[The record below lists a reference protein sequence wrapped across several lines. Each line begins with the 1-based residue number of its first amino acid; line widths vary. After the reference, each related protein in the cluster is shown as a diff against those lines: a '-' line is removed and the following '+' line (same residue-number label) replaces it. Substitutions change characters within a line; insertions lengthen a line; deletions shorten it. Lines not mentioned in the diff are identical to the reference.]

1 MCLINPIPY
10 PKTKL
15 NVKTQKTN
23 TNYRNNLVVLVGDVH
38 IITAE
43 TLTSANYLNFT
54 KKHQI
59 ILEQYET
66 LWFVVRFVWCLFIH
80 SDYEINKNGKIRH
93 NITKKI
99 LKQTETNGYVT
110 VSINGET
117 MYFHR
122 LIYEGLTVQIIIRTF
137 ELSDKMMMSVTD
149 QRYIKNIAV
158 LKLRTGAT
166 LVWRIDVVHECGG
179 GA

>member
-1 MCLINPIPY
+1 
-10 PKTKL
+10 
-15 NVKTQKTN
+15 
-23 TNYRNNLVVLVGDVH
+23 
-38 IITAE
+38 
-43 TLTSANYLNFT
+43 
-54 KKHQI
+54 
-59 ILEQYET
+59 
-66 LWFVVRFVWCLFIH
+66 
-80 SDYEINKNGKIRH
+80 
-93 NITKKI
+93 
-99 LKQTETNGYVT
+99 
-110 VSINGET
+110 

-149 QRYIKNIAV
+149 ERYIKNIAV

>member
-1 MCLINPIPY
+1 M
-10 PKTKL
+10 
-15 NVKTQKTN
+15 
-23 TNYRNNLVVLVGDVH
+23 
-38 IITAE
+38 
-43 TLTSANYLNFT
+43 
-54 KKHQI
+54 
-59 ILEQYET
+59 
-66 LWFVVRFVWCLFIH
+66 FIH

-99 LKQTETNGYVT
+99 LKQTESNGYVT

-122 LIYEGLTVQIIIRTF
+122 LIYKGLTVQIIIRTF

-149 QRYIKNIAV
+149 ERYIKNIAV

-166 LVWRIDVVHECGG
+166 KFK
-179 GA
+179 GASGCHAFSIIAIIPHRDIVPIS